1 MRRTLFVNSLPNFV
15 NSVLRVRVGF
25 FEFRINKKLKTIDE
39 KNSRFE
45 MLTDYS
51 TKSSQFGVI
60 KQTLKNF
67 GHTKLSIMSLKLL
80 FFVCK
85 LLEKKAS
92 IGEKTKS
99 KILQEVLFWKGRLLT
114 NFFKKIWLSCKLY
127 KFKTK
132 ESWTLKPSLKESPL

>member
-85 LLEKKAS
+85 LLES
-92 IGEKTKS
+92 YY
-99 KILQEVLFWKGRLLT
+99 
-114 NFFKKIWLSCKLY
+114 FKKGFHLWKNQVQNPSG
-127 KFKTK
+127 
-132 ESWTLKPSLKESPL
+132 SVVLKR

>member
-1 MRRTLFVNSLPNFV
+1 MFNFEKKCVEPCSLIAYQISLIAYSGWGLVFLN
-15 NSVLRVRVGF
+15 L
-25 FEFRINKKLKTIDE
+25 EINKKLKTIDE

-67 GHTKLSIMSLKLL
+67 GHTKLSITSLKLL

-85 LLEKKAS
+85 LLES
-92 IGEKTKS
+92 YY
-99 KILQEVLFWKGRLLT
+99 
-114 NFFKKIWLSCKLY
+114 FKKGFHLWKNQVQNPSG
-127 KFKTK
+127 
-132 ESWTLKPSLKESPL
+132 SVVLKR